1 MIPPVAASGRGRAQT
16 GDVATHLRGSR
27 TALLYFDREEK
38 ELESSIIEGDS
49 PVSEARGD
57 IAVS

>member
-27 TALLYFDREEK
+27 TALLYSKGEEK
-38 ELESSIIEGDS
+38 LPESSVTEGDN
-49 PVSEARGD
+49 PVSEA
-57 IAVS
+57 